1 MDLVWKW
8 ALVAVLAFIPAI
20 LAGPMAGIAVGL
32 HYQLSLPGVLAVVT
46 IVGFLE
52 GLLVVRLAAWSE
64 SRPRIAAW
72 LARQRSPRAVR
83 IANRWGRWAGLLLG
97 TSVAGQE
104 PMILALV
111 WLDVP
116 RERLVWPILA
126 TNIVYAGVYYY
137 VVRAGL
143 VGWDSLDRSL
153 EELKMLWEL
162 QRE

>member
-32 HYQLSLPGVLAVVT
+32 HHQLPLAAVLAVVT
-46 IVGFLE
+46 LVGFGE
-52 GLLVVRLAAWSE
+52 GLLVVRLSE
-64 SRPRIAAW
+64 WAERRPRIAAW

-97 TSVAGQE
+97 TSIAGQE

-111 WLDVP
+111 WLNVP
-116 RERLVWPILA
+116 KHRLLWPILA
-126 TNIVYAGVYYY
+126 TNVVYAGVYYY

-143 VGWDSLDRSL
+143 ASWDVLYHQL
-153 EELKMLWEL
+153 EELKMLMEL
-162 QRE
+162 QRG